1 MISKKKKKK
10 RDISHAYRFSLPGSP
25 LTLSVSSL
33 SSNLLLH
40 PRPTPSEP
48 KTKPPTS
55 QDNGDRREFPQ
66 LQSLHLPAFIPI
78 LFLSLLPQGKKGLS
92 YPQPTPPHSCSLTH
106 LRYSFLSLS
115 LSNYHPYHLLSL
127 LALYHQHLNSLPFN
141 STGVST
147 YHLHLSLF
155 TSQFLESTSFPNSY
169 PLESSHLNSTHSPP
183 FLTSH
188 SPLSPLQPGFCQ
200 KFH

>member
-1 MISKKKKKK
+1 MLNHWKKHDLKKKKKK

-115 LSNYHPYHLLSL
+115 LQLPPLSSSFS
-127 LALYHQHLNSLPFN
+127 AGSLPPAFKQL
-141 STGVST
+141 TLQ
-147 YHLHLSLF
+147 LHRCLYLS
-155 TSQFLESTSFPNSY
+155 
-169 PLESSHLNSTHSPP
+169 SPSIP
-183 FLTSH
+183 FY
-188 SPLSPLQPGFCQ
+188 LSISWI
-200 KFH
+200 H